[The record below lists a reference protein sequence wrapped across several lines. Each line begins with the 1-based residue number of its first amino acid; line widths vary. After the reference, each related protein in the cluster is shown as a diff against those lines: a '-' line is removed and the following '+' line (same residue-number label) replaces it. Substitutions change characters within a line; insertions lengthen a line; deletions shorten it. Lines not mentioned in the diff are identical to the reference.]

1 MLHLILLKYNR
12 ISGSSNNALNF
23 EYGDEV
29 VAHNGCAATLFGQF
43 WYFGG
48 GTGTAESVNPY
59 KKQVWVLIFM
69 GKFEFGCIDYGNGCR
84 RRNVLVTTL
93 RCW

>member
-1 MLHLILLKYNR
+1 MQHIILLKNNR
-12 ISGSSNNALNF
+12 ISGSSNNALGF

-48 GTGTAESVNPY
+48 GTGSAESVNPY
-59 KKQVWVLIFM
+59 KKQVSALLEKKRVGDNLKMLLTVLAIVTNFM
-69 GKFEFGCIDYGNGCR
+69 SP
-84 RRNVLVTTL
+84 T
-93 RCW
+93 

>member
-1 MLHLILLKYNR
+1 MQHIILLKYNH

-29 VAHNGCAATLFGQF
+29 VAHNRCAATLFGQF

-48 GTGTAESVNPY
+48 GTGSAESVNPY
-59 KKQVWVLIFM
+59 KKQVWILIFM
-69 GKFEFGCIDYGNGCR
+69 ENLVNEFGYIYIGDGYR
-84 RRNVLVTTL
+84 DEMR
-93 RCW
+93 

>member
-1 MLHLILLKYNR
+1 MQHIILLKYNR

-29 VAHNGCAATLFGQF
+29 VAHNRCAATLFGQF

-48 GTGTAESVNPY
+48 GTGSAESVNPY
-59 KKQVWVLIFM
+59 KKHYRLVLQ
-69 GKFEFGCIDYGNGCR
+69 YLWR
-84 RRNVLVTTL
+84 TWLH

>member
-1 MLHLILLKYNR
+1 M
-12 ISGSSNNALNF
+12 NF

-48 GTGTAESVNPY
+48 GTGSAESVNPY
-59 KKQVWVLIFM
+59 KKQVSTFIIMENLVY
-69 GKFEFGCIDYGNGCR
+69 EFGHIDVGDGCQGNA
-84 RRNVLVTTL
+84 LVTTF
-93 RCW
+93 RYW

>member
-1 MLHLILLKYNR
+1 MLHSIWLKYTR
-12 ISGSSNNALNF
+12 ISGSSNDALNF

-48 GTGTAESVNPY
+48 GTGSAESQNPY
-59 KKQVWVLIFM
+59 KKQVWILILM
-69 GKFEFGCIDYGNGCR
+69 GNLKFEFGYIDVGD
-84 RRNVLVTTL
+84 
-93 RCW
+93 